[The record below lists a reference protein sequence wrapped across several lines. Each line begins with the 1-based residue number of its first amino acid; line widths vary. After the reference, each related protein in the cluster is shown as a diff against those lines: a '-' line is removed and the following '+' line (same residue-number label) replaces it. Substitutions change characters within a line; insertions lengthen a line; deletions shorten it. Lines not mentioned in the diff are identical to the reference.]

1 VARSALLPWGIAVEQ
16 IVGRERNLRACYRE
30 LACNVVACRR
40 VNSIVRRRRDTHTIA
55 MKTILSLLLFVLAS
69 SPCLAQERG
78 QPTEQNLYYRALVAT
93 LAARAKDSKYA
104 GANDPR
110 DRVIIQNDI
119 QLNNGFP
126 TRIGDIQIEYLG
138 VGELRDRYRSLKHE
152 LPVFVMRPI
161 SNENNRL
168 VIGFA
173 RYWFSA
179 TKRTN
184 SFALEGGY
192 RVVLRFDCAQNDFVI
207 ESTTLWGI

>member
-1 VARSALLPWGIAVEQ
+1 
-16 IVGRERNLRACYRE
+16 
-30 LACNVVACRR
+30 
-40 VNSIVRRRRDTHTIA
+40 
-55 MKTILSLLLFVLAS
+55 MKIILSLLILVLTS
-69 SPCLAQERG
+69 SPSLAQERG
-78 QPTEQNLYYRALVAT
+78 QITLEHNLYYRALVAT

-104 GANDPR
+104 SANDPL

-138 VGELRDRYRSLKHE
+138 VGELRDRYRSLKRE
-152 LPVFVMRPI
+152 LAVFVMRPI
-161 SNENNRL
+161 ANENNRI

-192 RVVLRFDCAQNDFVI
+192 RVVLRFDCSQNDFVI